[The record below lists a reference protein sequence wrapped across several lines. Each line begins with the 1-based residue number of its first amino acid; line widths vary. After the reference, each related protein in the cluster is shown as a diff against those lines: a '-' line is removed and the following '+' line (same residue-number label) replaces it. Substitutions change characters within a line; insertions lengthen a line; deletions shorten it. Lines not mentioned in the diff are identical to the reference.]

1 VNSPRVVEGEAVE
14 AWEEVRVQEVVC
26 LRVLVVVGDDV
37 LDLMVVVLPSVVLEE
52 ADEAEEE
59 EEVEVEVRE
68 AEVVEAESLDSTL
81 N

>member
-1 VNSPRVVEGEAVE
+1 MVDGDAEE
-14 AWEEVRVQEVVC
+14 AWEEVRVQEVVVC

-37 LDLMVVVLPSVVLEE
+37 LDLAVVVLPLVVVEE

-59 EEVEVEVRE
+59 DEEEVEVEDEE